1 MDRRIG
7 ILSRA
12 GRNRCAVYSPDST
25 GGRNTGGI
33 CYTCFLVVRRP
44 ESDHRVTFHRSAR
57 PWHCCNSSHRQSH
70 AQPAQLSH
78 PSRCVRDRVH
88 GIGGCRTR
96 GGEACGATSHAALRA
111 TTIARPL
118 SARNARPT
126 MAPRSVERRMSQIVG
141 SSGVALSASSRSG
154 FGRRLP
160 ARPTAR
166 AVPHS
171 RNKGSHSQAC
181 PIIPGRS

>member
-1 MDRRIG
+1 MS
-7 ILSRA
+7 LHQ
-12 GRNRCAVYSPDST
+12 
-25 GGRNTGGI
+25 
-33 CYTCFLVVRRP
+33 LVPWVEDTTMSAYQGSNFPAAMPLLIAKVWRSQPLVR
-44 ESDHRVTFHRSAR
+44 T
-57 PWHCCNSSHRQSH
+57 
-70 AQPAQLSH
+70 PA
-78 PSRCVRDRVH
+78 
-88 GIGGCRTR
+88 
-96 GGEACGATSHAALRA
+96 HAALRA
-111 TTIARPL
+111 TRIARSL

-126 MAPRSVERRMSQIVG
+126 MAPRSVGRRMSQIVG

-171 RNKGSHSQAC
+171 RNKGSHSHAC